1 MSRIKVDSR
10 LPQGYDAATLLTI
23 LREFAQQLNGL
34 TEGSIVVVTNAL
46 TSIPT
51 AGSYKQGDFVRKSNL
66 AEAGAGG
73 SKYVITGWLRLTNGS
88 AHVLNTDWVEAR
100 VLTGN

>member
-1 MSRIKVDSR
+1 MKLNPENRI
-10 LPQGYDAATLLTI
+10 PQRYDAGTFSLLLRDFAT
-23 LREFAQQLNGL
+23 QLNL
-34 TEGSIVVVTNAL
+34 LSEGFVRAATNAA

-51 AGSYKQGDFVRKSNL
+51 SGSYAQGDFVRKSNL
-66 AEAGAGG
+66 AEAGSAG
-73 SKYVITGWLRLTNGS
+73 SKYVVTGWLRLTNGS